1 MIKIYFPTDNSK
13 DLLPKS
19 LNITNMSYMFYK
31 CNSLISLP
39 NLSKWNTENV
49 KDMTAMFCECN
60 SLIDLPDISN

>member
-1 MIKIYFPTDNSK
+1 
-13 DLLPKS
+13 
-19 LNITNMSYMFYK
+19 MSYMFYK

-39 NLSKWNTENV
+39 DLSKWNTENV